1 MTETEQQTPGPSLQ
15 PGEVAAN
22 IAKDAQEN
30 LAGLEVVSV
39 GSMFADEMAGELYLQ
54 VYIVLPNR
62 AGDELDHAC
71 ARSRHPVRSNQSHG
85 LHMPASLAGTKW
97 PLSQPRVPMRLRAS
111 AIPLTGHVPLRSRR
125 CIHTEL
131 RMFSNTG
138 GNRAD

>member
-62 AGDELDHAC
+62 AGDGRGALDHSC
-71 ARSRHPVRSNQSHG
+71 ARSRHPARAGQCHG
-85 LHMPASLAGTKW
+85 SDHCARNPFR
-97 PLSQPRVPMRLRAS
+97 P
-111 AIPLTGHVPLRSRR
+111 
-125 CIHTEL
+125 
-131 RMFSNTG
+131 
-138 GNRAD
+138 RADFPRRAGIRQILPKRMAERECRSSGYEPRSQSRAKLTPLLL